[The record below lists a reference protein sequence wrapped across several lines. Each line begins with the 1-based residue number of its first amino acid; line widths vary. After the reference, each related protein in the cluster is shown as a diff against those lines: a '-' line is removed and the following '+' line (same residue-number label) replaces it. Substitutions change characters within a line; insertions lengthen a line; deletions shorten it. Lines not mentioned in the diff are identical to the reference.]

1 MKYTVVQY
9 VTPTGKVPY
18 KEWLEGL
25 KDNVAKIAILR
36 RVNML
41 ELGHFG
47 DCESV
52 GDGVSE
58 LRLHLGPGYRVYFAI
73 QGKQLC
79 LMLGGGTKR
88 TQGRDI
94 NRAKQYWQDYQ
105 AH

>member
-9 VTPTGKVPY
+9 VTPAGKVPY

-47 DCESV
+47 DCEPV

-73 QGKQLC
+73 HGKKLC

-88 TQGRDI
+88 SQRRDI
-94 NRAKQYWQDYQ
+94 NRAKQHWQDYQ
-105 AH
+105 DQ